1 MKLSFLLYLKEFF
14 HEVEGKCLYYV
25 QVMVMTSWVKILL
38 ALILVACCSLFSS
51 VGFAEE
57 EEVYI
62 EVNKAANL
70 LVVFANDVPVY
81 TFLVSTGRTK
91 ELTPIGQYKIVTKVI
106 NPWYLPENTPGGH
119 PDNPL
124 GTRWLGIDVPGTNG
138 YKYGIHGTNQP
149 EAIGTPFSAGC
160 IRMRNGDVE
169 WVFRHIPLGTKVVI
183 IDK

>member
-1 MKLSFLLYLKEFF
+1 
-14 HEVEGKCLYYV
+14 
-25 QVMVMTSWVKILL
+25 MTSWVKHFIASIL
-38 ALILVACCSLFSS
+38 IGCYLFFPS

-57 EEVYI
+57 EVYL
-62 EVNKAANL
+62 EVNKAANV
-70 LVVFANDVPVY
+70 LVIVANDVPVY
-81 TFLVSTGRTK
+81 SFSVSTGRTN
-91 ELTPIGQYKIVTKVI
+91 ELTPTGQYKIVTKVI
-106 NPWYLPENTPGGH
+106 NPWYLPENISGGN

-149 EAIGTPFSAGC
+149 WAIGTPFSAGC
-160 IRMRNGDVE
+160 IRMRNEDVE